1 MPPSGTCSGRSEQQT
16 SKSTSSHRNTV
27 DIESP
32 SQGPAPTEASQLP
45 SGNPTERAAASNT
58 DRGGSREIA
67 RGLEQLGVKLP
78 KKLLAKVLANSMDK
92 YANERFCGELYEGHV
107 DNITGHRT
115 DEAAW
120 SSAATNGSEQDVP
133 SRS

>member
-16 SKSTSSHRNTV
+16 SKSTRITV

-32 SQGPAPTEASQLP
+32 SQGPAPTEAGQHP

-58 DRGGSREIA
+58 QRGGSREVA

-78 KKLLAKVLANSMDK
+78 KNLLAKVLANSMDK
-92 YANERFCGELYEGHV
+92 YANERFCGELYEGHA

-115 DEAAW
+115 EEAAW